1 MIFARN
7 CHICNLLNC
16 PLLYL
21 TGERLTVKLLHGLMI
36 QTYKYVLI
44 LKSAPT
50 YSGVTFLFFY
60 AHFSYDSWIN
70 GLRYDLSRLNFWTIM

>member
-1 MIFARN
+1 M
-7 CHICNLLNC
+7 
-16 PLLYL
+16 
-21 TGERLTVKLLHGLMI
+21 HGLMI

-60 AHFSYDSWIN
+60 AIFSYD
-70 GLRYDLSRLNFWTIM
+70 Y